1 MREWGVKLYDVAAS
15 PNCRKVRVL
24 ARELGRALEICA
36 IDFAGAKDASYL
48 AQNPAGKVPT
58 LVDDD
63 GFVLWESGAILV
75 YLAQQR
81 PELGLWPAAERAR
94 ADVLRWMFFLATHI
108 QPWLSLLGQER
119 LIKART
125 GLPAEPALLALAGRE
140 LERFLPLLDAQLSER
155 DYLAGSYSIA
165 DIAVGCGLENCEA
178 RGVTLDGYPQL
189 RAWRERLRQRPAWR
203 E

>member
-1 MREWGVKLYDVAAS
+1 MKLYDVAPS

-24 ARELGRALEICA
+24 ARELGLQLELCRM
-36 IDFAGAKDASYL
+36 DFTRTKEPEYL
-48 AQNPAGKVPT
+48 AQNPTGKVPT

-75 YLAQQR
+75 YFAEKK
-81 PELGLWPAAERAR
+81 PELGLWPSATQERAE
-94 ADVLRWMFFLATHI
+94 VLRWMFFLATHV

-119 LIKART
+119 LIKARSGAPADP
-125 GLPAEPALLALAGRE
+125 GLVALAERE
-140 LERFLPLLDAQLSER
+140 LARFLPLLDTQLEGR
-155 DYLAGSYSIA
+155 EYLAGGYSIA

-189 RAWRERLRQRPAWR
+189 HAWRERLRQRPAWHEKR
-203 E
+203 A

>member
-1 MREWGVKLYDVAAS
+1 MRLYDVAPS

-24 ARELGRALEICA
+24 ARELGLPLELCA
-36 IDFAGAKDASYL
+36 IDFARAKEPAYL

-75 YLAQQR
+75 YLAEKK
-81 PELGLWPAAERAR
+81 PELGLWPSAAQER
-94 ADVLRWMFFLATHI
+94 ADVLRWMFFLATHV

-119 LIKART
+119 LLKART
-125 GLPAEPALLALAGRE
+125 GAPADPALVALAERE
-140 LERFLPLLDAQLSER
+140 LRRFLPLLDAQLEGR
-155 DYLAGSYSIA
+155 DYLAGGYSIA

-178 RGVTLDGYPQL
+178 RGVTLDGYPYL
-189 RAWRERLRQRPAWR
+189 HGWRERLRQRPAWHER
-203 E
+203 SV